1 VVHHRYWRTNDRALV
16 APSGERS
23 WGASVTD
30 RLVHLAAERVDLWV
44 CRFASDGERGTWRT
58 DLVTC
63 PDCLAG
69 RYSDGTPVR
78 AAVAR
83 AARGGEP

>member
-1 VVHHRYWRTNDRALV
+1 MWFIIATGAPTIARWLRPVVKGA
-16 APSGERS
+16 
-23 WGASVTD
+23 GASVTD